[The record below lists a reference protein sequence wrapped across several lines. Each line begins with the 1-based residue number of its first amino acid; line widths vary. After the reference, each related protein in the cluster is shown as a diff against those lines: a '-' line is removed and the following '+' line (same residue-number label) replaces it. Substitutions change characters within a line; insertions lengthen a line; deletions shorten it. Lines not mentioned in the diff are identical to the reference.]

1 MTKRATFVPS
11 LGDNGATIVYTDSY
25 IYAIRQGCDGP
36 IKVGRSSDPAAT
48 VRIQSLQIGNP
59 TELFL
64 LGVAKETD
72 TLNERTEH
80 RRLREHKIR
89 GEWFNITPAHL
100 PWLNA
105 GPLVDLTP
113 LQRPCPLCEGAGVA
127 IDALNVGAAARR
139 LGVTVRQV
147 RQMIDDGE
155 IAAGHIGP
163 IRLVDPLEIDRI
175 TNAPPVP

>member
-1 MTKRATFVPS
+1 MKTRAYFVPS
-11 LGDNGATIVYTDSY
+11 LGDHGVTVIHSESY
-25 IYAIRQGCDGP
+25 LYAIREGCEGP
-36 IKVGRSSDPAAT
+36 IKVGRSVTAT
-48 VRIQSLQIGNP
+48 IRMRELQVGNP

-64 LGVAKETD
+64 LGTTIETD
-72 TLNERTEH
+72 TLNEQTEH
-80 RRLREHKIR
+80 RRLSEHRIR

-100 PWLNA
+100 PWLETR
-105 GPLVDLTP
+105 PLVDLTP

-139 LGVTVRQV
+139 LGVTVRQA

-163 IRLVDPLEIDRI
+163 IRLIDPHEIDRL
-175 TNAPPVP
+175 TNAHHVP